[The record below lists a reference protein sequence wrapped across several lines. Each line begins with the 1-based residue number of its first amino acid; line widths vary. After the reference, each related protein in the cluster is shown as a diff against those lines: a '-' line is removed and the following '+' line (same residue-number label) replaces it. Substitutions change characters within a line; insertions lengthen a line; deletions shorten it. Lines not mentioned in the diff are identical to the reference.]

1 LRISR
6 PIFFSAADPRISFDG
21 SKVLF
26 AAKKDASAGW
36 QIWEMNTDGTDQHQ
50 VTHCSGDC
58 LSPTYLPRDAI
69 AFSGEVQDGNGARV
83 SQLFFAKLDGTE
95 VQQITFGPGD
105 YELETVLQ
113 NGMILASARSPLVS
127 GESHG
132 TCTRCGP
139 TVRGLR
145 LSDATARTRQFAAR
159 RNS

>member
-1 LRISR
+1 
-6 PIFFSAADPRISFDG
+6 
-21 SKVLF
+21 VLF

-127 GESHG
+127 GGKSRNLYTLRPDG
-132 TCTRCGP
+132 T
-139 TVRGLR
+139 VLR